1 MVGLI
6 VVSHSEKAAEGIV
19 EVAEEMGSEDAPLL
33 AVGGDPDGGIGTDLA
48 AIEAALDSLADEGG
62 VVVLVDIGSAVM
74 QAQVAIEGSDVE
86 AVIAD
91 GPVLEGAVNAAVAA
105 TSPEA
110 DVESVRAAAEE
121 AGEISK
127 L

>member
-1 MVGLI
+1 MVGLV
-6 VVSHSEKAAEGIV
+6 VVSHSENAADGIV
-19 EVAEEMGSEDAPLL
+19 EIAEEMGSGDAPLVG
-33 AVGGDPDGGIGTDLA
+33 VGGDPDGGIGTDLD
-48 AIEAALDSLADEGG
+48 AIVRVLDAMADEDG
-62 VVVLVDIGSAVM
+62 VVLLVDLGSAVM
-74 QAQVAIEGSDVE
+74 QAEIAIEETDVD

-105 TSPEA
+105 TSPKA
-110 DVESVRAAAEE
+110 DVESVREAAEA